1 MKYPRVNL
9 LRKSEQRYQGAV
21 SRRFITI
28 SAVLT
33 PILLVAVLSGIKL
46 VQYTGVQ
53 SDLKASQEIWSK
65 LEPKL
70 TLFNEENRS
79 LAANRQVLTL
89 FEGWQGSQ
97 LPMVDLLNEIQNIVP
112 GNVQFTRLLLRG
124 EVGPGTYE
132 TAEDMKLGFSLRI
145 EGISQGERA
154 EENVWRFHKDLL
166 STAEIRQAFD
176 SVDLSDMRARRSQG
190 GDAVREFRIIGSNAS
205 TGGDPQ

>member
-1 MKYPRVNL
+1 MNYPRVNL

-33 PILLVAVLSGIKL
+33 PVLLIAVLSGIKL

-53 SDLKASQEIWSK
+53 ADLKASQEIWSK

-70 TLFNEENRS
+70 ALFNEENRG

-97 LPMVDLLNEIQNIVP
+97 LPMVDLLNEIQDIVP
-112 GNVQFTRLLLRG
+112 ENVQFSRLVLRG
-124 EVGPGTYE
+124 EVGPGIYE
-132 TAEDMKLGFSLRI
+132 TAEEMELGFSLRI
-145 EGISQGERA
+145 EGISLGDRA
-154 EENVWRFHKDLL
+154 EKNVWRFHKDLL
-166 STAEIRQAFD
+166 ATEEIRKAFD
-176 SVDLSDMRARRSQG
+176 SVDLSDMRARRSQDG
-190 GDAVREFRIIGSNAS
+190 GAVREFRIIGSNES
-205 TGGDPQ
+205 TGDAQ